1 MVVYFLLW
9 FQFINNDLHYYQ
21 LSQFST
27 EAECFTAKETA
38 QVLVTDSTITVECL
52 KVKQPGV

>member
-1 MVVYFLLW
+1 MWLLLW
-9 FQFINNDLHYYQ
+9 FQLINNDLHYYQ

>member
-38 QVLVTDSTITVECL
+38 QVLVTDSTITVECFE
-52 KVKQPGV
+52 VKPGV